1 MKICK
6 VYLRQ
11 SGPDTFRVARF
22 SNTTQ
27 LSVGMEVPRE
37 RVAEWCTMKRVNV
50 DIIGMVEDETEET
63 LELPPVTSKDVQRVD
78 ALQLAAQTAAQT
90 MQDTGPGENPF

>member
-37 RVAEWCTMKRVNV
+37 RVAEWCTMKRVSV

-78 ALQLAAQTAAQT
+78 ALQLAAQT

>member
-78 ALQLAAQTAAQT
+78 AFQLAAQT